1 MASNSKLLVRIP
13 AFSKI
18 VRNACIFN
26 ICLVSATNVDVHI
39 KRVKILIGYLVDA
52 DWIDAQFEGKMVTQ
66 FSSFGESSKMNFTSF
81 RQKDI

>member
-26 ICLVSATNVDVHI
+26 ICLVSATNLDVHI
-39 KRVKILIGYLVDA
+39 KRVKILVGYLVDV
-52 DWIDAQFEGKMVTQ
+52 DWVDPQFRDKMITQ
-66 FSSFGESSKMNFTSF
+66 FSLFLESNRTNFATF
-81 RQKDI
+81 KLKIK